1 MNFFVTHI
9 VVNMDCES
17 VTSLLLAFLDMSFKY
32 HFRNL
37 TQSTSALATDP
48 PSSTTHSCNVE
59 N

>member
-17 VTSLLLAFLDMSFKY
+17 VTSFLLAFLDKSFKY

-37 TQSTSALATDP
+37 TQSTSARATDP
-48 PSSTTHSCNVE
+48 PSSTTHSST
-59 N
+59 